1 MPTTDDNQLGTFL
14 KDRRA
19 RLDPT
24 SFGFGRT
31 RRRTP
36 GLRREEVAQRANVS
50 ATWYTWLE
58 QGRGGAPSTDVLE
71 RVAGA
76 LTLSEA
82 EREHLFLLA
91 QRRPPE
97 VRHRAPESVTRRL
110 QLVLDALPYSPAM
123 VTTSMFDV
131 VAWNHAAETVMTG
144 YRSLPPER
152 RNVLRILF
160 HDPAWQTQMPD
171 WEKHARTAVATF
183 RLATA
188 RAGTQAAAKALVD
201 ELSAR
206 SPAFAAIWR
215 DNEVSD
221 QGEGTKNIANAEVGK
236 IALEYSTFAVD
247 GQPDLSLVVYT
258 PATPAD
264 LAKVRTLVDRSA
276 ASSDARHVPD
286 AIPEPAEA

>member
-1 MPTTDDNQLGTFL
+1 MPTTDDNLLGAFL

-24 SFGFGRT
+24 TFGFGQT

-97 VRHRAPESVTRRL
+97 MRPRAPESVTGRL

-123 VTTSMFDV
+123 VKNATWDII
-131 VAWNHAAETVMTG
+131 AWNHAAETVMIG

-152 RNVLRILF
+152 RNVLRMLF
-160 HDPAWQTQMPD
+160 HDPSWETYMPD
-171 WEKHARTAVATF
+171 WEKHARSSVATF

-188 RAGTQAAAKALVD
+188 RAGSSEAARALVD
-201 ELSAR
+201 ELSAM
-206 SPAFAAIWR
+206 SPAFRRIW
-215 DNEVSD
+215 NENDVSD
-221 QGEGTKNIANAEVGK
+221 HGEGTKTLVNPAVGQIAM
-236 IALEYSTFAVD
+236 EYSTFAVD
-247 GQPDLSLVVYT
+247 GHPDLGLVIYT
-258 PATPAD
+258 PATAAD
-264 LAKVRTLVDRSA
+264 FEKVRSLVDA
-276 ASSDARHVPD
+276 AREPVLARRTG
-286 AIPEPAEA
+286 